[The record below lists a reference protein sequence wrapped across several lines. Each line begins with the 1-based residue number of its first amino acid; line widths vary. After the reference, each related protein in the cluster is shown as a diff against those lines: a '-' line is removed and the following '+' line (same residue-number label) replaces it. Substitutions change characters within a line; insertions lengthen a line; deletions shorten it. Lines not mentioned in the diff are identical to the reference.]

1 MAVCPACG
9 SSRLRNGY
17 RAAPL
22 PLRLLGV
29 RTLLCDNCNYEF
41 RAFAPIAPK
50 RQYSR
55 RSQRKADI
63 FNMAPAVDLQAIGQ
77 PGAARPVP
85 AAIHFDRTALPTSPA
100 ETTVPAD
107 APETEGKVANTLASN
122 DDEDDDFAPPGLR
135 AKIAEAPPSLPI
147 EEPLMRLKEDLEERR
162 SHSTSH
168 ACPACG
174 EHEAVRR
181 HRRAWEKLVFGLTQI
196 RPYFC
201 SNCGHQFYARRSKH
215 RRQRGVLTQK
225 EAEFVKSSCFNQERE
240 EGVQE
245 GLASGEQ
252 ERKGN
257 DG

>member
-9 SSRLRNGY
+9 SSRLRSGY
-17 RAAPL
+17 RSAPL
-22 PLRLLGV
+22 PLRLVGV

-77 PGAARPVP
+77 PGAGRPVP
-85 AAIHFDRTALPTSPA
+85 TAIHFDRAALPTSLA
-100 ETTVPAD
+100 ETTAPANGQ
-107 APETEGKVANTLASN
+107 ETTNKVENTSGSN
-122 DDEDDDFAPPGLR
+122 DDDDDFAPPGLR
-135 AKIAEAPPSLPI
+135 AKIVEAPPSLPT

-162 SHSTSH
+162 SHSSNQ

-174 EHEAVRR
+174 EYETVRR

-201 SNCGHQFYARRSKH
+201 SNCGHQFYARRSKY
-215 RRQRGVLTQK
+215 RRKRGVLTQK
-225 EAEFVKSSCFNQERE
+225 EAEFVQSSCFNQGRE
-240 EGVQE
+240 EGAQE
-245 GLASGEQ
+245 GLASRGQ

-257 DG
+257 DS